1 MIPRRIAAVVR
12 SRLAD
17 YPAVALVGPR
27 QCGKTTLARQFG
39 GRYFDLE
46 QEPDRLSLDLQWP
59 DLAAGRELVV
69 LDEAQDWPA
78 VFPRLRGAIDAERG
92 RSGRFLILGSVS
104 PDLMTRVS
112 ESLAGRLAIVEL
124 SPLSLRELPT
134 KAAQDRTWLCG
145 GYPEGGVL
153 TPHRYPRWQHD
164 YLRLLTARDLPNWGL
179 PTRPQETGRL
189 LKMLAAQHGQTW
201 NASRLGQSLGV
212 SYHTVNRY
220 LDYLEGAFLV
230 RRLPPYH
237 ANIGKRL
244 VKTPK
249 VYWRDT
255 GLLHALMNV
264 SDTKELLVQPWVGAS
279 WEGFVVEQIITMLRQ
294 CDVPFEP
301 YFLRTS
307 DQFELD
313 LLLVLGSER
322 WAFEV
327 KLTASPSIHDMDRLA
342 RLAGMVGATR
352 CFLVSQVRETIET
365 GQRISCNLPWLLAHV
380 EEQLAQ

>member
-1 MIPRRIAAVVR
+1 MIPRRIAPVVR

-17 YPAVALVGPR
+17 YPAVAMVGPR
-27 QCGKTTLARQFG
+27 QCGKTTLAKQFG

-59 DLAAGRELVV
+59 DLATGNELVI
-69 LDEAQDWPA
+69 LDEAQDWPP
-78 VFPRLRGAIDAERG
+78 VFPRLRGAIDADRK
-92 RSGRFLILGSVS
+92 RAGRFLILGSVS

-124 SPLSLRELPT
+124 SPLSLGELPT
-134 KAAQDRTWLCG
+134 KASQDRRWLCG

-153 TPHRYPRWQHD
+153 TPRRYPRWQQD

-179 PTRPQETGRL
+179 STRPQETERL
-189 LKMLAAQHGQTW
+189 LKMLAAQHGQSW

-220 LDYLEGAFLV
+220 LDYLEGAFLI

-249 VYWRDT
+249 VYWRDS

-264 SDTKELLVQPWVGAS
+264 PNASELLVQPWVGAS
-279 WEGFVVEQIITMLRQ
+279 WEGFVVEQIITLLQQ
-294 CDVPFEP
+294 CDFPFEP

-307 DQFELD
+307 DQLELD
-313 LLLVLGSER
+313 LLLALGSQR

-327 KLTASPSIHDMDRLA
+327 KLTTSPNTHDMDRLA
-342 RLAGMVGATR
+342 RLAAMVKATR
-352 CFLVSQVRETIET
+352 CFLVSQASETIET
-365 GQRISCNLPWLLAHV
+365 EHRISCNLSWLLAHIA
-380 EEQLAQ
+380 EQFS